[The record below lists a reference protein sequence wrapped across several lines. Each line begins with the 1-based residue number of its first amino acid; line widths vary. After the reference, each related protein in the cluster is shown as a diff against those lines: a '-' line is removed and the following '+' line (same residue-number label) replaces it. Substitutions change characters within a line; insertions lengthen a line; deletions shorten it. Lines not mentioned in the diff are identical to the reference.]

1 MSGLAILL
9 AQRGFTIVGSD
20 PAPGK
25 ATLERLIASGV
36 TVHTLQ
42 DGSRIP
48 QNTQLVV
55 ATAALP
61 STHPELEA
69 ARSRGIPVVK
79 YAGMLGAILDS
90 HNGVA
95 VAGTHGKTTTAAM
108 IVAALRGAGIDA
120 GFIIGGHIPQ
130 FSAAG
135 RSVNSDIFVAEA
147 CEYDRSF
154 LNLTPRRAVVTNIET
169 DHLDIYS
176 DLDDVLA
183 AFFDF
188 TARIPPDG
196 ALFHN
201 IDCPNTGRI
210 LQNLGC
216 RKISLSTRHTADF
229 EARNIRL
236 DSEKTFFELFQQ
248 GKAVTEIIL
257 TQPGLHNVANALA
270 AMAVGRDLGFEA
282 DDLASGIA
290 AFEGIARRF
299 EVKGAVGG
307 TIVVDDYAH
316 HPTEIRAL
324 LQGAASRYPSKRLI
338 VAFQPHQISRTG
350 FLFDELAACFGLAD
364 LVFVTDIFAAR
375 EEPDGAKRA
384 KAIDL
389 TAEIRG
395 NGTDAEH
402 IGDLEDLAHRVATV
416 LKPGDVFLTVGAGNI
431 YIVAA
436 RVLEL
441 LKKQ

>member
-9 AQRGFTIVGSD
+9 AQRGFTVVGSD
-20 PAPGK
+20 PDPK
-25 ATLERLIASGV
+25 EATLERLIASGV

-48 QNTQLVV
+48 KNTQLVV

-61 STHPELEA
+61 SAHPELEA
-69 ARSRGIPVVK
+69 ARSRGIPIVK
-79 YAGMLGAILDS
+79 YAGMLGVILDG
-90 HNGVA
+90 HDGVA

-108 IVAALRGAGIDA
+108 TVAALQGAGIDV

-130 FSAAG
+130 FSVG
-135 RSVNSDIFVAEA
+135 DRSVNSDIFVAEA

-154 LNLTPRRAVVTNIET
+154 LSLTPNRAVITNIET

-183 AFFDF
+183 AFSDF
-188 TARIPPDG
+188 TARIPPNG

-201 IDCPNTGRI
+201 ADCPNTGRI
-210 LQNLGC
+210 LQDSSC
-216 RKISLSTRHTADF
+216 RKISMSTRHAADY

-236 DSEKTFFELFQQ
+236 ENERTVFEFFHRNE
-248 GKAVTEIIL
+248 AETEIIL
-257 TQPGLHNVANALA
+257 NQPGLHNVANALA
-270 AMAVGRDLGFEA
+270 AMAVGRDLGIEA
-282 DDLASGIA
+282 DELARGIA
-290 AFEGIARRF
+290 AFDGIARRF
-299 EVKGAVGG
+299 EIKGSVGG

-324 LQGAASRYPSKRLI
+324 LAGAASRYSSRRLV
-338 VAFQPHQISRTG
+338 VAFQPHQVSRTG
-350 FLFDELAACFGLAD
+350 FLFDELAACFDLAD
-364 LVFVTDIFAAR
+364 LVLVSDIFTAR
-375 EEPDGAKRA
+375 EKPSNAMRE

-389 TAEIRG
+389 TTEIRR

-402 IGDLEDLAHRVATV
+402 IGDLENLAYRAATA
-416 LKPGDVFLTVGAGNI
+416 LEPGDIFLTVGAGSI
-431 YIVAA
+431 YTVAE

-441 LKKQ
+441 LKNQ